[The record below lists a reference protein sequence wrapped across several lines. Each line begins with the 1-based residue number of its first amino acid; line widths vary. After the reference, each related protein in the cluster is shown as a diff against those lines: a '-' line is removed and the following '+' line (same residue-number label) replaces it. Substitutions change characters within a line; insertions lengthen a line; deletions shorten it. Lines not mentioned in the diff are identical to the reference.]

1 MNRMCAKNNTHTYMW
16 CEQAIIEWLRHVIS
30 IVACCHTVK
39 LWTHAAQA
47 FRLQHKIRWLFILWS
62 NYTNRKWNPWIAWS
76 WWSYSNHM
84 LKAIMSTYS
93 TKYVNTSINFLR
105 TLRGVWQV
113 RLKQDLLIVNARANL
128 PVKQNNYYTLSKVI
142 QGNAMVKV
150 LPKLFVW
157 HSSRTLLEWN
167 GDTTKSPLH
176 SDDVPWRVSD
186 EKLWDESLTSCHLQV
201 LYHQTSLKYSI
212 YWMRNI

>member
-1 MNRMCAKNNTHTYMW
+1 VLNVWFTMNRMCAKNNTHTYMW

-93 TKYVNTSINFLR
+93 TKYVNTSI
-105 TLRGVWQV
+105 
-113 RLKQDLLIVNARANL
+113 
-128 PVKQNNYYTLSKVI
+128 
-142 QGNAMVKV
+142 
-150 LPKLFVW
+150 KLFENTE
-157 HSSRTLLEWN
+157 RRMT
-167 GDTTKSPLH
+167 G
-176 SDDVPWRVSD
+176 
-186 EKLWDESLTSCHLQV
+186 
-201 LYHQTSLKYSI
+201 QTETRFTDCKCKG
-212 YWMRNI
+212 